1 MNKILI
7 ANRGEIAV
15 RIIRACKEMNI
26 KTVAVYSE
34 IDKDALH
41 TRLADEAIC
50 IGPANPKESYLN
62 IKNIIEVAR
71 ITKADSIHP
80 GFGFLSENSQF
91 AKICEESHIKFIGPK
106 SEVIDLLGNKSNSK
120 ELMKKEGIPV
130 IPGSDGS
137 IKDLSQAEKVCED
150 IGYPVLLKA
159 ASGGGGKG
167 IRLVKSKEELET
179 NYNIVKT
186 EAKNS
191 FNDDEIYIE
200 KYIKEP
206 RHVEIQILADEH
218 GNVVHLGERDCTVQR
233 NHQKV
238 IEETPSTIVDE
249 KLREK
254 MGNVAKKVAKAANYT
269 SCGTVEFLVDSDKNF
284 YFMEM
289 NTRIQVEHPITE
301 MRTGIDLVKEQ
312 IRIAAGEELK
322 FKQKDIN
329 FKGHSIECRINAENP
344 NMNFMPSPGK
354 INEMNLPGGN
364 GIRVDT
370 AIYSGYTIPANY
382 DSMIAKIIAFGTSR
396 NEAISK
402 MKRALEE
409 LVIDGININ
418 RDFLFDIIT
427 NPNFIRGNFDTSF
440 IEKEI
445 LKGEAK
451 NK

>member
-34 IDKDALH
+34 ADKDALH

-50 IGPANPKESYLN
+50 IGPANSKQSYLN
-62 IKNIIEVAR
+62 IKNIIEAANVTR
-71 ITKADSIHP
+71 ADSIHP

-91 AKICEESHIKFIGPK
+91 AKICEESNIKFIGPK
-106 SEVIDLLGNKSNSK
+106 SDVIDLLGNKSNSK

-137 IKDLSQAEKVCED
+137 IKGLKEAKAICEK

-159 ASGGGGKG
+159 ACGGGGKG
-167 IRLVKSKEELET
+167 IRIVNSSSELET
-179 NYNIVKT
+179 NYNIVKQ
-186 EAKNS
+186 EAKNA

-206 RHVEIQILADEH
+206 RHIEIQILADEH
-218 GNVVHLGERDCTVQR
+218 GNVVHLGERDCTIQR

-249 KLREK
+249 KLRNK
-254 MGNVAKKVAKAANYT
+254 MGSMAVKAVKAAKYT

-312 IRIAAGEELK
+312 IRIAGGEELK
-322 FKQKDIN
+322 FKQKEIE
-329 FKGHSIECRINAENP
+329 FKGHAIECRINAENP
-344 NMNFMPSPGK
+344 SKNFMPSPGK
-354 INEMNLPGGN
+354 IKEINLPGGN
-364 GIRVDT
+364 GIRIDT
-370 AIYSGYTIPANY
+370 AIYSGYTIPSNY
-382 DSMIAKIIAFGTSR
+382 DSMIAKIIAFGANR
-396 NEAISK
+396 NESISK

-409 LVIDGININ
+409 LVIDGIDTNS
-418 RDFLFDIIT
+418 DFLFDIIK

-440 IEKEI
+440 IAKEI
-445 LKGEAK
+445 LK
-451 NK
+451 

>member
-34 IDKDALH
+34 ADKDALH
-41 TRLADEAIC
+41 TKLADEAVC
-50 IGPANPKESYLN
+50 IGPADSKKSYLN
-62 IKNIIEVAR
+62 IKNIIEAAN

-91 AKICEESHIKFIGPK
+91 AQICEESNIKFIGPK
-106 SEVIDLLGNKSNSK
+106 SEIIDLLGNKSNSK
-120 ELMKKEGIPV
+120 KLMRKEGIPV
-130 IPGSDGS
+130 IEGSEGS
-137 IKDLSQAEKVCED
+137 INNLKEAILVCEK
-150 IGYPVLLKA
+150 IGYPILLKA
-159 ASGGGGKG
+159 SAGGGGKG
-167 IRLVKSKEELET
+167 IRLVNSFNELEE
-179 NYNIVKT
+179 NYNLVKQ

-191 FNDDEIYIE
+191 FGNDEIYIE

-206 RHVEIQILADEH
+206 RHVEIQIMADEH
-218 GNVVHLGERDCTVQR
+218 GNVVHLGERDCTIQR
-233 NHQKV
+233 KHQK
-238 IEETPSTIVDE
+238 ILEETPSTIVDE
-249 KLREK
+249 KLRCK
-254 MGNVAKKVAKAANYT
+254 MGNIAVKVAKIAGYT
-269 SCGTVEFLVDSDKNF
+269 SVGTVEFLVDSDKNF

-312 IRIAAGEELK
+312 IKIAAGETLK
-322 FKQKDIN
+322 VKQKEIE
-329 FKGHSIECRINAENP
+329 FRGHAIECRINAENP
-344 NMNFMPSPGK
+344 NQKFRPSPGK
-354 INEMNLPGGN
+354 INDMNFPGGN
-364 GIRVDT
+364 GIRIDT
-370 AIYSGYTIPANY
+370 AIYNGYLIPPYY
-382 DSMIAKIIAFGTSR
+382 DSMIAKIIAYGSNR

-409 LVIDGININ
+409 LVIDGVDTN

-427 NPNFIRGNFDTSF
+427 NRNFIRGNFDTSF

-445 LKGEAK
+445 LK
-451 NK
+451 

>member
-34 IDKDALH
+34 ADKDALH
-41 TRLADEAIC
+41 TKLADEAVC
-50 IGPANPKESYLN
+50 IGPADSKKSYLN
-62 IKNIIEVAR
+62 IKNIIEAAN

-91 AKICEESHIKFIGPK
+91 AKICEESNIKFIGPK

-120 ELMKKEGIPV
+120 KLMRKEGIPV
-130 IPGSDGS
+130 IEGSEGS
-137 IKDLSQAEKVCED
+137 INNLKEAILVCEK
-150 IGYPVLLKA
+150 IGYPILLKA
-159 ASGGGGKG
+159 SAGGGGKG
-167 IRLVKSKEELET
+167 IRLVNSFNELEE
-179 NYNIVKT
+179 NYNLVKQ

-191 FNDDEIYIE
+191 FGNDEIYIE

-206 RHVEIQILADEH
+206 RHVEIQIMADEH
-218 GNVVHLGERDCTVQR
+218 GNVVHLGERDCTIQR
-233 NHQKV
+233 KHQK
-238 IEETPSTIVDE
+238 ILEETPSTIVDE
-249 KLREK
+249 KLRCK
-254 MGNVAKKVAKAANYT
+254 MGNIAVKVAKIAGYT
-269 SCGTVEFLVDSDKNF
+269 SVGTVEFLVDSDKNF

-312 IRIAAGEELK
+312 IKIAAGETLK
-322 FKQKDIN
+322 VKQKEIE
-329 FKGHSIECRINAENP
+329 FRGHAIECRINAENP
-344 NMNFMPSPGK
+344 NQKFRPSPGK
-354 INEMNLPGGN
+354 INDMNFPGGN
-364 GIRVDT
+364 GIRIDT
-370 AIYSGYTIPANY
+370 AIYNGYLIPPYY
-382 DSMIAKIIAFGTSR
+382 DSMIAKIIAYGSNR

-409 LVIDGININ
+409 LVIDGVDTN

-427 NPNFIRGNFDTSF
+427 NRNFIRGNFDTSF

-445 LKGEAK
+445 LK
-451 NK
+451 

>member
-50 IGPANPKESYLN
+50 IGPANSIKSYLN
-62 IKNIIEVAR
+62 VKNIIEAAI

-80 GFGFLSENSQF
+80 GFGFLSENAQF
-91 AKICEESHIKFIGPK
+91 AKICEESNIKFIGPK
-106 SEVIDLLGNKSNSK
+106 SNVIDLLGNKSKAK
-120 ELMKKEGIPV
+120 EMMKKEGVPV

-137 IKDLSQAEKVCED
+137 IKDLKQAILVCEK

-159 ASGGGGKG
+159 AAGGGGKG
-167 IRLVKSKEELET
+167 IRVVNSFEELET
-179 NYNIVKT
+179 NYNVVKQ

-206 RHVEIQILADEH
+206 RHVEIQIMADEY
-218 GNVVHLGERDCTVQR
+218 GNIVHLGERDCSIQR
-233 NHQKV
+233 NHQKIV
-238 IEETPSTIVDE
+238 EETPSTIIDE
-249 KLREK
+249 KLRNK
-254 MGNVAKKVAKAANYT
+254 MGNVAIKAAKAAEYT
-269 SCGTVEFLVDSDKNF
+269 SLGTVEFLVDSDKNF

-301 MRTGIDLVKEQ
+301 MRTGIDMVKEQ
-312 IRIAAGEELK
+312 IKIAAGEKLK
-322 FKQKDIN
+322 FKQKEIE
-329 FKGHSIECRINAENP
+329 FRGHSIECRINAENP
-344 NMNFMPSPGK
+344 NKNFMPSPGK
-354 INEMNLPGGN
+354 INEINLPGGN
-364 GIRVDT
+364 GIRIDT
-370 AIYSGYTIPANY
+370 AIYNGYTIPPNY
-382 DSMIAKIIAFGTSR
+382 DSMIAKIITFGVNR

-409 LVIDGININ
+409 LVIDGINTN
-418 RDFLFDIIT
+418 RDFLFEIIK

-440 IEKEI
+440 IEKEM
-445 LKGEAK
+445 L